1 MKDFIVQQGLDAS
14 ANALARTLPTIGIR
28 VSRETILRFIK
39 ARGAV
44 TVQQNLERQEV
55 RVLSVDDINLRKG
68 QPSTACSVFIDAE
81 THRPLVIVQG
91 ATQAVAEKVMRHY
104 PAVEMVSRDR
114 GSAYS
119 AAANALGKPQ
129 VADGFHLVQNLHQT
143 VKESLQQI
151 LGSDSVVRT
160 GAGWIRGVNEATES
174 LSVEAGADQGE
185 DLLVVRGPATLT
197 ETDREQRIRLAGL
210 TPHQATK
217 YRQTLSVLELTES
230 GLRGVEIAK
239 RLACTPAQV
248 RQYRKQAPK
257 TIQSVEQKIDQYY
270 PLYSEG
276 RRPLPSAAKARP
288 SSASIVEPY
297 RDTVVRLLE
306 AGAKHRAIH
315 EQIAQEGFTGSRN
328 AVYQYVTKYA
338 QEHDVVYQR
347 HLSSNAG
354 KDDEIPPRPEPIAVE
369 RTSTTTIYRYLLH
382 LAASQRDANPATP
395 TGLESAEAHGPQDPE
410 PSAPEPESEAESQ
423 PEAEPWENHTQYADA
438 IAKIVYD
445 TEPKT
450 AKGTK
455 RKLTKTAWDH
465 LLQVAPEVLDL
476 LTCLIAFYEVLVSGE
491 VAKLDAFIA
500 TYLHDRR
507 EPLATFAAG
516 LQQDYAAVTNC
527 LRYPDISNGPMEAT
541 NQKIKMVR
549 RRTYGR
555 AGLELLN
562 GLLVLPWDNSARDP
576 RRPGPSTATI
586 AA

>member
-1 MKDFIVQQGLDAS
+1 MACHTISHRRKKTYLVRRLQDLPASGLTVYHAVKANRYVCENSECSIHTFTEQFVEIADPDARFSHRLKDFIVQQGLDAS
-14 ANALARTLPTIGIR
+14 ANALARALPLIGIR

-44 TVQQNLERQEV
+44 TVQQNLERDDV
-55 RVLSVDDINLRKG
+55 RVLSVDDIHLRKG

-91 ATQAVAEKVMRHY
+91 ATQAVAEKVMRRY
-104 PAVEMVSRDR
+104 LGVEMVSRDR

-129 VADGFHLVQNLHQT
+129 VADGFHLVENLHQT

-151 LGSDSVVRT
+151 LGSDSFVRT
-160 GAGWIRGVNEATES
+160 GAGWICGVNEAAES
-174 LSVEAGADQGE
+174 PSAEVGAGQGE
-185 DLLVVRGPATLT
+185 DLWVVSGPATLT

-217 YRQTLSVLELTES
+217 YRQTLAVLELTEN

-248 RQYRKQAPK
+248 RQYRKQAPD
-257 TIQSVEQKIDQYY
+257 TIQSVEQKIDQFYGRCA
-270 PLYSEG
+270 EG
-276 RRPLPSAAKARP
+276 RRPLPSGAQARP

-328 AVYQYVTKYA
+328 AVYQYVTKYT
-338 QEHDVVYQR
+338 QEHDAVYQR
-347 HLSSNAG
+347 NLPSNAG

-369 RTSTTTIYRYLLH
+369 RTSTTTIYRHLLH

-395 TGLESAEAHGPQDPE
+395 TGLESADAHGPQDTE
-410 PSAPEPESEAESQ
+410 PSAPH
-423 PEAEPWENHTQYADA
+423 PEAKLPPEAHSHPVTEPWENHTQYADA

-445 TEPKT
+445 CW
-450 AKGTK
+450 
-455 RKLTKTAWDH
+455 R
-465 LLQVAPEVLDL
+465 
-476 LTCLIAFYEVLVSGE
+476 
-491 VAKLDAFIA
+491 
-500 TYLHDRR
+500 
-507 EPLATFAAG
+507 
-516 LQQDYAAVTNC
+516 
-527 LRYPDISNGPMEAT
+527 
-541 NQKIKMVR
+541 
-549 RRTYGR
+549 
-555 AGLELLN
+555 
-562 GLLVLPWDNSARDP
+562 
-576 RRPGPSTATI
+576 
-586 AA
+586 